1 MNTDR
6 PPPSIPPVTEADLHA
21 FVDGRLPAERQVEI
35 AAYLAARPE
44 DAQRLEAYR
53 AHKRELH
60 ALFDPVLDEQPPQR
74 LLKSA
79 RPRAVPQTPTP
90 GSMAKSSPIMVMRVR
105 ALGPSPIRLAR
116 VHGL

>member
-53 AHKRELH
+53 AQKRKLH

-79 RPRAVPQTPTP
+79 RPRAVPQRTSSQPHSNWCP
-90 GSMAKSSPIMVMRVR
+90 GSMISCSPSRR
-105 ALGPSPIRLAR
+105 RQSPS
-116 VHGL
+116 

>member
-53 AHKRELH
+53 AQKRELH

-79 RPRAVPQTPTP
+79 RPRA
-90 GSMAKSSPIMVMRVR
+90 R
-105 ALGPSPIRLAR
+105 A
-116 VHGL
+116 